1 MQQSSQG
8 SYASPAGIRMASLT
22 GSEITPLLLLLCAAA
37 ILAGLLLSV
46 FVPPTYVFGV
56 MALIFGVVSVLV
68 RWPYGALLAM
78 VIASLM
84 PRITIGLG
92 GWNVRPE
99 HYVVGLVSL
108 VLCVR
113 WLKGE
118 RSQIRWNGADK
129 LLIAYVA
136 WNYITSALMS
146 PDPKMTLR
154 WALLTNLV
162 ILPYWL
168 VRYLVSDERT
178 LRWMFKVF
186 VVVGITESAY
196 AVISFI
202 SQRLFGTSFGV
213 EVGQYGA
220 FGGTYGTQVEANLLG
235 SYAGCLAIIL
245 LVLYFS
251 SDRRPA
257 WLFGGIVL
265 ATAAL
270 IVSLAR
276 AALISFAFVSIVL
289 LFLGVRRGFVR
300 PGKLLLPGLA
310 LALFLLPIA
319 VSGGGNFTERFTDL
333 SEQGIEDKTTMGRIM
348 TLSAAIQDIP
358 RHPLFGT
365 GAGSF
370 ALTLQDERV
379 LSILGEFRPWIGNT
393 VIRIL
398 HDTGML
404 GLILFGLVA
413 VSIAKQA
420 KRAIAYGAYR
430 TEIIALLAGC
440 LIYAIAFMSADGTIL
455 AFFWVHLGILA
466 SAVVLMN
473 NDGLNVVTQG
483 ER

>member
-1 MQQSSQG
+1 MQQSSRG
-8 SYASPAGIRMASLT
+8 NYASPAGIRMASLT
-22 GSEITPLLLLLCAAA
+22 GSEITPLLILLCAAA

-46 FVPPTYVFGV
+46 FVPPAYVFGV
-56 MALIFGVVSVLV
+56 MALIFSVVSVLV
-68 RWPYGALLAM
+68 RWPYGALLAL

-99 HYVVGLVSL
+99 HYVVGLVSV

-113 WLKGE
+113 WLQGE
-118 RSQIRWNGADK
+118 RSQFRWNGADK

-136 WNYITSALMS
+136 WNYITSALLS

-178 LRWMFKVF
+178 LGWMFKVF
-186 VVVGITESAY
+186 VLVGLTETAY
-196 AVISFI
+196 AVISFV

-251 SDRRPA
+251 SERRPR

-265 ATAAL
+265 AVAAL
-270 IVSLAR
+270 IVSLSR
-276 AALISFAFVSIVL
+276 AALIAFGFVSLVL
-289 LFLGVRRGFVR
+289 LFLGVRRGLVR
-300 PGKLLLPGLA
+300 TRKLLLLGLT
-310 LALFLLPIA
+310 LALFLVPLA
-319 VSGGGNFTERFTDL
+319 ESGGNFAERFRNL
-333 SEQGIEDKTTMGRIM
+333 SEQGIEDETTMGRIM
-348 TLSAAIQDIP
+348 ALSAAIQDISQ
-358 RHPLFGT
+358 HPMFGT

-370 ALTLQDERV
+370 ALTLQDERI
-379 LSILGEFRPWIGNT
+379 LSLLGEFRPWIGNT

-398 HDTGML
+398 HDTGVL
-404 GLILFGLVA
+404 GLVLFGLVA
-413 VSIAKQA
+413 VSIARQA
-420 KRAIAYGAYR
+420 KHAIAYGAYR

-440 LIYAIAFMSADGTIL
+440 LVYAIAFMSADGTML

-473 NDGLNVVTQG
+473 NNNLDGVTQA

>member
-1 MQQSSQG
+1 MQQSSRG
-8 SYASPAGIRMASLT
+8 NYASPAGIRMASLT
-22 GSEITPLLLLLCAAA
+22 GSEITPLLILLCAAA

-46 FVPPTYVFGV
+46 FVPPAYVFGV
-56 MALIFGVVSVLV
+56 MALIFSVVSVLV
-68 RWPYGALLAM
+68 RWPYGALLAL

-99 HYVVGLVSL
+99 HYVVGLVSV

-113 WLKGE
+113 WLQGE
-118 RSQIRWNGADK
+118 RSQFRWNGADK

-136 WNYITSALMS
+136 WNYITSALLS

-178 LRWMFKVF
+178 LGWMFKVF
-186 VVVGITESAY
+186 VLVGLTETAY
-196 AVISFI
+196 AVISFV

-251 SDRRPA
+251 SERRPR

-265 ATAAL
+265 AVAAL
-270 IVSLAR
+270 IVSLSR
-276 AALISFAFVSIVL
+276 AALIAFGFVSLVL
-289 LFLGVRRGFVR
+289 LFLGVRRGLVR
-300 PGKLLLPGLA
+300 TRKLLLLGLT
-310 LALFLLPIA
+310 LALFLVPLA
-319 VSGGGNFTERFTDL
+319 ESGGNFAERFRNL
-333 SEQGIEDKTTMGRIM
+333 SEQGIEDETTMGRIM
-348 TLSAAIQDIP
+348 ALSAAIQDISQ
-358 RHPLFGT
+358 HPMFGT

-370 ALTLQDERV
+370 ALTLQDERI
-379 LSILGEFRPWIGNT
+379 LSLLGEFRPWIGNT

-398 HDTGML
+398 HDTGVL
-404 GLILFGLVA
+404 GLVLFGLVA
-413 VSIAKQA
+413 VSIARQA
-420 KRAIAYGAYR
+420 KHAIAYGAYR

-440 LIYAIAFMSADGTIL
+440 LVYAIAFMSADGSML

-473 NDGLNVVTQG
+473 NDSLNVVTEG

>member
-1 MQQSSQG
+1 MQQSSPG

-22 GSEITPLLLLLCAAA
+22 GSEITPLLIFLCAAA

-46 FVPPTYVFGV
+46 FVPPAYVFGV

-99 HYVVGLVSL
+99 HYVVGLVSV

-129 LLIAYVA
+129 LLVAYVA
-136 WNYITSALMS
+136 WIYITSALMS

-154 WALLTNLV
+154 WALLNNLV

-168 VRYLVSDERT
+168 IRYLVSDERT

-186 VVVGITESAY
+186 VLVGITESAY
-196 AVISFI
+196 AAISFV

-235 SYAGCLAIIL
+235 SYAGCLAIII

-251 SDRRPA
+251 SDRRPR

-276 AALISFAFVSIVL
+276 AALISFGFVSIVL

-300 PGKLLLPGLA
+300 ARNLLLLGLT
-310 LALFLLPIA
+310 LALFLVPIA
-319 VSGGGNFTERFTDL
+319 ESGGTNFAERFTNL
-333 SEQGIEDKTTMGRIM
+333 SEQGIEDETTMGRIM
-348 TLSAAIQDIP
+348 TLSAAIQDISQ
-358 RHPLFGT
+358 HPVLGT

-370 ALTLQDERV
+370 ALTLQDERI
-379 LSILGEFRPWIGNT
+379 LSILGELRPWIGNT

-398 HDTGML
+398 HDTGVL
-404 GLILFGLVA
+404 GLVLFGLVA

-420 KRAIAYGAYR
+420 KHAIAYGAYR

-440 LIYAIAFMSADGTIL
+440 LVYAIAFMSADGTML
-455 AFFWVHLGILA
+455 AFFWVHSGILA

-473 NDGLNVVTQG
+473 SDSLNLVTRG

>member
-1 MQQSSQG
+1 
-8 SYASPAGIRMASLT
+8 MASLT
-22 GSEITPLLLLLCAAA
+22 GSEITPLLILLCAAA

-46 FVPPTYVFGV
+46 FVPPAYVFGV
-56 MALIFGVVSVLV
+56 MALIFSVVSVLV
-68 RWPYGALLAM
+68 RWPYGALLAL

-99 HYVVGLVSL
+99 HYVVGLVSV

-113 WLKGE
+113 WLQGE
-118 RSQIRWNGADK
+118 RSQFRWNGADK

-136 WNYITSALMS
+136 WNYITSALLS

-178 LRWMFKVF
+178 LGWMFKVF
-186 VVVGITESAY
+186 VLVGLTETAY
-196 AVISFI
+196 AVISFV

-251 SDRRPA
+251 SERRPR

-265 ATAAL
+265 AVAAL
-270 IVSLAR
+270 IVSLSR
-276 AALISFAFVSIVL
+276 AALIAFGFVSLVL
-289 LFLGVRRGFVR
+289 LFLGVRRGLVR
-300 PGKLLLPGLA
+300 TRKLLLLGLT
-310 LALFLLPIA
+310 LALFLVPLA
-319 VSGGGNFTERFTDL
+319 ESGGNFAERFRNL
-333 SEQGIEDKTTMGRIM
+333 SEQGIEDETTMGRIM
-348 TLSAAIQDIP
+348 ALSAAIQDISQ
-358 RHPLFGT
+358 HPMFGT

-370 ALTLQDERV
+370 ALTLQDERI
-379 LSILGEFRPWIGNT
+379 LSLLGEFRPWIGNT

-398 HDTGML
+398 HDTGVL
-404 GLILFGLVA
+404 GLVLFGLVA
-413 VSIAKQA
+413 VSIARQA
-420 KRAIAYGAYR
+420 KHAIAYGAYR

-440 LIYAIAFMSADGTIL
+440 LVYAIAFMSADGSML

-473 NDGLNVVTQG
+473 NDSLNVVTEG

>member
-1 MQQSSQG
+1 
-8 SYASPAGIRMASLT
+8 MASLT
-22 GSEITPLLLLLCAAA
+22 GSEITPLLILLCAAA

-46 FVPPTYVFGV
+46 FVPPAYVFGV

-84 PRITIGLG
+84 PRITISLG

-99 HYVVGLVSL
+99 HYVVGLVSV

-136 WNYITSALMS
+136 WSYITSALMS

-154 WALLTNLV
+154 WALLNNLV

-178 LRWMFKVF
+178 LRWMFRVF
-186 VVVGITESAY
+186 VLVGITESAY
-196 AVISFI
+196 AVMSFV

-235 SYAGCLAIIL
+235 SYAGCLAIIF

-251 SDRRPA
+251 SDRKPR

-276 AALISFAFVSIVL
+276 AALISFGFVSIVL

-300 PGKLLLPGLA
+300 A
-310 LALFLLPIA
+310 RNLPIA
-319 VSGGGNFTERFTDL
+319 ESGGKNFAERFTNL
-333 SEQGIEDKTTMGRIM
+333 SEQGIEDETTMGRIM
-348 TLSAAIQDIP
+348 SLSAAIQDISQ
-358 RHPLFGT
+358 HPLFGT

-370 ALTLQDERV
+370 ALTLDDERV
-379 LSILGEFRPWIGNT
+379 LSILGEFRPWIGNP

-398 HDTGML
+398 HDTGVL
-404 GLILFGLVA
+404 GLVLFGLVA

-420 KRAIAYGAYR
+420 KHAIAYGACR

-440 LIYAIAFMSADGTIL
+440 LVYAIAFMSADGTIL
-455 AFFWVHLGILA
+455 TFFWVHLGILA
-466 SAVVLMN
+466 SAVVLIN
-473 NDGLNVVTQG
+473 NDSLNVVTRG
-483 ER
+483 AR

>member
-1 MQQSSQG
+1 MQQSSRG
-8 SYASPAGIRMASLT
+8 NYASPAGIRMASLT
-22 GSEITPLLLLLCAAA
+22 GSEITPLLILLCAAA

-46 FVPPTYVFGV
+46 FVPPAYVFGV
-56 MALIFGVVSVLV
+56 MALIFSVVSVLV
-68 RWPYGALLAM
+68 RWPYGALLAL

-99 HYVVGLVSL
+99 HYVVGLVSV

-113 WLKGE
+113 WLQGE
-118 RSQIRWNGADK
+118 RSQFRWNGADK

-136 WNYITSALMS
+136 WNYITSALLS

-178 LRWMFKVF
+178 LGWMFKVF
-186 VVVGITESAY
+186 VLVGLTETAY
-196 AVISFI
+196 AVISFV

-235 SYAGCLAIIL
+235 SYSGCLAIIL

-251 SDRRPA
+251 SERRPR

-265 ATAAL
+265 AVAAL
-270 IVSLAR
+270 IVSLSR
-276 AALISFAFVSIVL
+276 AALIAFGFVSLVL
-289 LFLGVRRGFVR
+289 LFLGVRRGLVR
-300 PGKLLLPGLA
+300 TRKLLLLGLT
-310 LALFLLPIA
+310 LALFLVPLA
-319 VSGGGNFTERFTDL
+319 ESGGNFAERFRNL
-333 SEQGIEDKTTMGRIM
+333 SEQGIEDETTMGRIM
-348 TLSAAIQDIP
+348 ALSAAIQDISQ
-358 RHPLFGT
+358 HPMFGT

-370 ALTLQDERV
+370 ALTLQDERI
-379 LSILGEFRPWIGNT
+379 LSLLGEFRPWIGNT

-398 HDTGML
+398 HDTGVL
-404 GLILFGLVA
+404 GLVLFGLVA
-413 VSIAKQA
+413 VSIARQA
-420 KRAIAYGAYR
+420 KHAIAYGAYR

-440 LIYAIAFMSADGTIL
+440 LVYAIAFMSADGSML

-473 NDGLNVVTQG
+473 NDSLNVVTEG